1 MKYGELKKLLR
12 KNGCQLEREGTRHEI
27 WFNPQTGKRFTVG
40 RHNTEEVK
48 TGTLKSIMKD
58 AGVQQ

>member
-1 MKYGELKKLLR
+1 MVGGYRQNVHYRLG
-12 KNGCQLEREGTRHEI
+12 HEI
-27 WFNPQTGKRFTVG
+27 WYSPKTGKRFTVG

-48 TGTLKSIMKD
+48 TGTLTNPLKD